1 MAGSTSSSL
10 PHSVRVERRRDLRAK
25 AGLAGVVIAAASLP
39 FVMGAHAQSGG
50 PRCFGQPATIIDS
63 TGGGHTINGTSGDD
77 VILAGEGADF
87 IDGKAGDDRICAG
100 PGWDVAQGGTKKDK
114 IKGGPGR
121 DDLSGRSTADSDHC
135 CANDGDDILLGNSG
149 RDHFN
154 GGSGDDDINGGKDND
169 IAFGGPGDDTCFKVE
184 DTRDHCPPPGP

>member
-1 MAGSTSSSL
+1 MAGATSSSV
-10 PHSVRVERRRDLRAK
+10 PYRVHVERRTGLKAK
-25 AGLAGVVIAAASLP
+25 AGLAGVLMAVASLP
-39 FVMGAHAQSGG
+39 FVMGAQAESGG
-50 PRCFGQPATIIDS
+50 PECFGRPATIIDFS
-63 TGGGHTINGTSGDD
+63 DGGQTINGTSGDD

-87 IDGKAGDDRICAG
+87 IDGKGGSDRICAG
-100 PGWDVAQGGTKKDK
+100 PGWDVAQGGTKQDK

-135 CANDGDDILLGNSG
+135 CLNDGDDILLGNSG

-169 IAFGGPGDDTCFKVE
+169 IAFGGPGNDTCYKVE
-184 DTRDHCPPPGP
+184 DKRDYCPEPGP